1 MTVPL
6 AKDSRVGPLTMR
18 ELMYAPVGGL
28 AGLPPIEPH
37 VDPLRVPDATNES
50 ELMDVLIDVRRE

>member
-28 AGLPPIEPH
+28 AGLPPIEPD
-37 VDPLRVPDATNES
+37 VDPLRVPEVEIGRAS
-50 ELMDVLIDVRRE
+50 CRERV

>member
-18 ELMYAPVGGL
+18 ELMKL
-28 AGLPPIEPH
+28 IQ
-37 VDPLRVPDATNES
+37 RVFLKT
-50 ELMDVLIDVRRE
+50 